1 MTQWD
6 FTADVEHLLAQVED
20 GGAPRTMSSM
30 VHAAYALVQRS
41 RSADPPGLQR
51 WLNDNAATLVGQQLL
66 VANVH
71 AQQDPR
77 TALPRALDEWA
88 ARSEDRAPAA
98 AVAWLKEEYPGLLR
112 AWLLSRVEEL
122 IADEI
127 ARG

>member
-1 MTQWD
+1 VTQWD

-20 GGAPRTMSSM
+20 GGALRTMSSM
-30 VHAAYALVQRS
+30 VDAAYALVDS
-41 RSADPPGLQR
+41 SGGADPAGLQR